1 MTPIQPIKIVMN
13 YYYKKGTNKESV
25 NKIYKS
31 ILKIKYGSK

>member
-13 YYYKKGTNKESV
+13 YYYKKGV